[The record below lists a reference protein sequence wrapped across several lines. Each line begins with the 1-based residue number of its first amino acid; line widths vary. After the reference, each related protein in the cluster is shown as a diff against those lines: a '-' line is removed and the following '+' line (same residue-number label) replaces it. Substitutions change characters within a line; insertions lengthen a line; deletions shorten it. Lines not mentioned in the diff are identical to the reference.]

1 MKTSWAKADDLTK
14 KWLLVDA
21 EGQVLGRLASKM
33 ATILM
38 GKDKPIYT
46 PFIDTGDFI
55 VVINAE
61 KISLTGKK
69 MEDKVY
75 NRHSG
80 YLGGLK
86 VRTFSEYLNKKPEEI
101 IYLATRRMLPKNKI
115 GRQMLKKLKVYA
127 GSSHPHSA
135 QQPEKLEI

>member
-1 MKTSWAKADDLTK
+1 MKTSWARVDAPAKR
-14 KWLLVDA
+14 WLLVDA
-21 EGQVLGRLASKM
+21 EGQILGRFASKI
-33 ATILM
+33 ATVLM
-38 GKDKPIYT
+38 GKNKPIYT

-61 KISLTGKK
+61 KISVTGKK

-86 VRTFSEYLNKKPEEI
+86 TRSLNEYLVKKPEEI

-127 GSSHPHSA
+127 GPNHPHSA
-135 QQPEKLEI
+135 QQLEKFEI

>member
-1 MKTSWAKADDLTK
+1 MKTSWARVDDPAK
-14 KWLLVDA
+14 RWLLVDA
-21 EGQVLGRLASKM
+21 EGQILGRFASKI

-38 GKDKPIYT
+38 GKNKPIYT

-61 KISLTGKK
+61 KISVTGKK

-86 VRTFSEYLNKKPEEI
+86 TRSLNEYLVKKPEEI

-127 GSSHPHSA
+127 GPNHPHSA
-135 QQPEKLEI
+135 QQLEKFEI

>member
-1 MKTSWAKADDLTK
+1 MKTSWARVDAPEKR
-14 KWLLVDA
+14 WLLVDA
-21 EGQVLGRLASKM
+21 EGQILGRFASKI

-38 GKDKPIYT
+38 GKNKPIYT

-61 KISLTGKK
+61 KISVTGKK
-69 MEDKVY
+69 MKDKVY

-86 VRTFSEYLNKKPEEI
+86 TRSLNEYLVKKPEDI

-127 GSSHPHSA
+127 GPNHPHSA
-135 QQPEKLEI
+135 QQLEKFEI

>member
-1 MKTSWAKADDLTK
+1 MKTSWARVDAPAKR
-14 KWLLVDA
+14 WLLVDA
-21 EGQVLGRLASKM
+21 EGQILGRFASKI

-38 GKDKPIYT
+38 GKNKPIYT

-61 KISLTGKK
+61 KISVTGKK

-86 VRTFSEYLNKKPEEI
+86 TRSLNEYLVKKPEEI

-127 GSSHPHSA
+127 GPNHPHSA
-135 QQPEKLEI
+135 QQLEKFEI

>member
-1 MKTSWAKADDLTK
+1 MKTSWARVDAPAKR
-14 KWLLVDA
+14 WLLVDA
-21 EGQVLGRLASKM
+21 EGQILGRFASKI
-33 ATILM
+33 ATVLM
-38 GKDKPIYT
+38 GKNKPIYT

-61 KISLTGKK
+61 KISVTGKK
-69 MEDKVY
+69 MKDKVY

-86 VRTFSEYLNKKPEEI
+86 TRSLNEYLVKKPEDI

-127 GSSHPHSA
+127 GPNHPHSA
-135 QQPEKLEI
+135 QQLEKFEI